1 MPAMLWWGLETP
13 INRLIDFCQDD
24 EECVAM
30 IKAELAKEPMGDIG
44 GENNPKGLNQHSNEI
59 GQVDT
64 VNLTKEP
71 KGGNNKSYLLRRLA
85 KESKAGN

>member
-1 MPAMLWWGLETP
+1 MIRFTVLKLGTVKGEKETTLF
-13 INRLIDFCQDD
+13 N